1 MKFMKD
7 ISCEDLGY
15 DEFFDVQ
22 VTEDLRSF
30 SVARVTGEQKG
41 SYTVKNSEGEF
52 RATITGKQIFSATGR
67 GDYPAVGDWVMI
79 EPLEDQKAVIR
90 SVLARKTVMKR
101 KRSGSDEIQIIG
113 ANIDVAFVVESF
125 DRDYN
130 LNRIER
136 YFAIARDG
144 GIQPAILMTKIDLL
158 SAPELSERL
167 AELTTRF
174 PDVDIIAVSTITN
187 TGIDTLERYMVKGK
201 TYCFLGSSGVGK
213 SSLVNAL
220 LGEERIKVG
229 SIGEHSERG
238 KHTTTARSLYVLGGG
253 GIVIDNPGMREVG
266 IADTEEGVVD
276 LFDDIVLLALDCKF
290 ADCTHLKEPGCRV
303 RAAVEQG
310 VLDEARYQHFIAL
323 QREAEFFTLSERD
336 KKEKERNFGKFI
348 KKAKQSLKRSGHKG
362 FGVFE
367 GE

>member
-1 MKFMKD
+1 MKD

-15 DEFFDVQ
+15 DEFFSAEI
-22 VTEDLRSF
+22 TEELRSF

-41 SYTVKNSEGEF
+41 SYTVKNGEGEF

-167 AELTTRF
+167 AELTIRF

-187 TGIDTLERYMVKGK
+187 TGIDMLERYMVKGK

-229 SIGEHSERG
+229 RIGEHSERG
-238 KHTTTARSLYVLGGG
+238 KHTTTARSLYVLDGG

-266 IADTEEGVVD
+266 IADTSEGVVD
-276 LFDDIVLLALDCKF
+276 LFEDLAIRASECKF
-290 ADCTHLKEPGCRV
+290 VDCTHTQEPGCQV
-303 RAAVEQG
+303 LEALALGE
-310 VLDEARYQHFIAL
+310 LDEARYRNFIGL
-323 QREAEFFTLSERD
+323 KKEAEFFALSEREKKVKD
-336 KKEKERNFGKFI
+336 KNFGKFI
-348 KKAKQSLKRSGHKG
+348 KKAKQGLKRSGHKNPG
-362 FGVFE
+362 IFDDR
-367 GE
+367 